1 MTPHTPQPQTPALGK
16 QYLLPVCVC
25 ICPFWTFHTDGVIH
39 VVLVTDLCH
48 WHRFLVHPCC
58 RAFQHLI
65 PFCGQILF
73 PCMNRPP
80 LLSVHLCLSVDFC
93 SPVHALLFPFPLFSS
108 CCFLPRPGRRSSP
121 SPPPGEEKDQ
131 FEVWAPVVDSEA
143 PPLESPTLP
152 PTSSPSCCGFARPD
166 EGISASQP
174 VRRVLGGDHAVTLD
188 PGQLETVLEK

>member
-1 MTPHTPQPQTPALGK
+1 M
-16 QYLLPVCVC
+16 
-25 ICPFWTFHTDGVIH
+25 
-39 VVLVTDLCH
+39 TDLSH
-48 WHRFLVHPCC
+48 LAPFPGAFVWQGISTLNSFLWPNTISLYEQASLVV
-58 RAFQHLI
+58 RSLVF
-65 PFCGQILF
+65 
-73 PCMNRPP
+73 
-80 LLSVHLCLSVDFC
+80 VDFC
-93 SPVHALLFPFPLFSS
+93 LPVHALLFPFPLFSS

-131 FEVWAPVVDSEA
+131 FEVWAPVVDTEA

-174 VRRVLGGDHAVTLD
+174 VRRVLGGDHAVPLD